1 MQAPLIPIVGLVAGL
16 YFLLRNWRL
25 LRDEQALRSY
35 ITNSPKAARWVE
47 KYGVNEAMRKAKTM
61 TIPLGMVV
69 SAALAGVSG
78 YRLYQWL
85 QWTLAQ

>member
-16 YFLLRNWRL
+16 YFL

-47 KYGVNEAMRKAKTM
+47 KYGVNEAMRKAKTT